1 MVTDV
6 VKFCFTEEKKKQC
19 QFFFSFQKR
28 TEHFVC
34 FDTAL
39 WKTMLLLW
47 NQKKKDLTLFLLCKK
62 QLAGLL
68 GLLHPFEE
76 KRSQAKKRIKFTRQ
90 LFFALFV
97 FQRQQSWQKRNTS
110 KPFFFVEDL
119 FICRQRFRFT
129 HLTFSEPKQKEVGC
143 LFFWT
148 AC

>member
-1 MVTDV
+1 MLSNFVSQKKKKTMPVFFLFPKKNRTLCLFWHSPLKDNAFV
-6 VKFCFTEEKKKQC
+6 VKP
-19 QFFFSFQKR
+19 
-28 TEHFVC
+28 
-34 FDTAL
+34 
-39 WKTMLLLW
+39 
-47 NQKKKDLTLFLLCKK
+47 KKKDLTLFLLCKK

-76 KRSQAKKRIKFTRQ
+76 KRSQTKKRITRQ
-90 LFFALFV
+90 LFFSLFV